1 MLYSVSYASQPQ
13 DAKNA
18 QLANA
23 VLYSKSKARILFSMA
38 VKLLSVKN
46 LKRAEVLFS
55 NNGLPARIINPCI

>member
-13 DAKNA
+13 DAKSA

-23 VLYSKSKARILFSMA
+23 VLCSKARILFSMA

-55 NNGLPARIINPCI
+55 NKGLPARIINPCI